1 MWIILN
7 HSFVVF
13 LNKFLSFVPTGQFF
27 HPVAGNS
34 DLQFQPFPSEFSSS
48 PESSFLS
55 QNSDE
60 FMGAAVSAI
69 LAVPTPPSDT
79 RDDSALSTMPNIL
92 CKSEPHPSPT
102 EQQQQQ
108 QQHNG
113 TTWTPLTPPAL
124 TSISGF

>member
-1 MWIILN
+1 MWIIQN
-7 HSFVVF
+7 HLFVVV
-13 LNKFLSFVPTGQFF
+13 LNKFLSFVPLGQFF
-27 HPVAGNS
+27 HPAAVNS
-34 DLQFQPFPSEFSSS
+34 DFQFQPFPSEFSSS

-55 QNSDE
+55 QNSAE
-60 FMGAAVSAI
+60 FTGEAVSAI
-69 LAVPTPPSDT
+69 LALPTPPSDI

-124 TSISGF
+124 TSISGL